1 MRHTFGVSY
10 AQQDRRILTREI
22 ERVGQLMGEFRK
34 LIRWV
39 EVRMGEAYRRRRKQE
54 ALQRPTQCHPL
65 LHDIVV
71 GGEQDQVGG
80 RSDLLAVAAV
90 LRSFVE
96 CTGDHVF
103 GDEARQIRGAED
115 VVTQSVVLSVAM
127 LFVVTHP
134 AAEFGF
140 ECVVLHLQAV
150 AAVDQFGDSV
160 KSGRAML
167 VEMDV
172 DRGCNFDGPQLVDVC
187 RGDYASVVHPAISLP
202 EGDLREER
210 RRCYVGLA
218 IKPDA
223 DRAVLRNG
231 HRRAVAL
238 MRGGYAEVFR
248 CATEADEQL
257 PIVRIDYGQCPAV
270 VGADV
275 DLRLADSEQ
284 PRLCVM
290 PRRGFDGL
298 LDQEQEVRVLG
309 LRVKYV
315 PAGCYNTL
323 CVSLRVKYVPVMV
336 QLSFIGQGV

>member
-10 AQQDRRILTREI
+10 AQQDRRILARET

-34 LIRWV
+34 LVRRV
-39 EVRMGEAYRRRRKQE
+39 EVGMGEAHRRRCEQE
-54 ALQRPTQCHPL
+54 ALQRPTQCNPL
-65 LHDIVV
+65 LHGIVA

-80 RSDLLAVAAV
+80 RGDLLAVGAV
-90 LRSFVE
+90 LRSLVK

-115 VVTQSVVLSVAM
+115 VVTQSVVLSVAV

-150 AAVDQFGDSV
+150 AAVNQFGNGV
-160 KSGRAML
+160 ESGRAAL
-167 VEMDV
+167 VEMDA
-172 DRGCNFDGPQLVDVC
+172 DRRRDFDGPQSVDVC
-187 RGDYASVVHPAISLP
+187 RGDRSPIVHPAISLP

-210 RRCYVGLA
+210 RRRYVGLA

-248 CATEADEQL
+248 RATEADEQL
-257 PIVRIDYGQCPAV
+257 PIVRIYYGQYLVV

-275 DLRLADSEQ
+275 DLRLADSEY
-284 PRLCVM
+284 PRLRVM
-290 PRRGFDGL
+290 SRRGFDGL
-298 LDQEQEVRVLG
+298 LDQEQEVRVL
-309 LRVKYV
+309 
-315 PAGCYNTL
+315 C
-323 CVSLRVKYVPVMV
+323 
-336 QLSFIGQGV
+336 